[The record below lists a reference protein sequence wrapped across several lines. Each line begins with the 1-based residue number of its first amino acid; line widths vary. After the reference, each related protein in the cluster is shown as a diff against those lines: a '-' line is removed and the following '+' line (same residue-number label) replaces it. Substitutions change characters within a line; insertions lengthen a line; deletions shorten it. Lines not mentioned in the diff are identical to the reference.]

1 MRGEEKSCYT
11 TLRNQVL
18 LFRHRRL
25 ARGR

>member
-1 MRGEEKSCYT
+1 MSGEEKSCYT

-18 LFRHRRL
+18 LFRYRRL